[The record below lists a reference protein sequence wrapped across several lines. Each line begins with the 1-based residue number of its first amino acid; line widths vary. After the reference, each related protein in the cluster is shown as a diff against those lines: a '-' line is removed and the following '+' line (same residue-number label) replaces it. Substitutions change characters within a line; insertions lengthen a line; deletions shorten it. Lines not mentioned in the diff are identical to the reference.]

1 MGREAEGDM
10 FKSWRLSSFSGAMLA
25 GYFIPIWTLDAFRV
39 MVSPV
44 HGLFERPNI
53 AFALFASDYLQLS
66 GIGMVR
72 AAWLLAL
79 GRLTV
84 VAFFAI
90 FLVLVTL
97 SRVRKS
103 GGCDEALSI
112 ALVIGTAIS
121 FIGML
126 MTSRAGEVEALRVH
140 ATELMLLLGT
150 AIVLLIERPAATS
163 IRPVTEAAE
172 FDLDRPAV
180 PTA

>member
-1 MGREAEGDM
+1 MVKG
-10 FKSWRLSSFSGAMLA
+10 WRLSSFSGAMLA
-25 GYFIPIWTLDAFRV
+25 GYFIPVWTQDAFRV

-53 AFALFASDYLQLS
+53 AFALFASDYLQVSS
-66 GIGMVR
+66 GGMVR

-79 GRLTV
+79 ARITV

-90 FLVLVTL
+90 FLVLATL

-103 GGCDEALSI
+103 GGCDEALAM
-112 ALVIGTAIS
+112 ALGIGTAIS
-121 FIGML
+121 FAGML
-126 MTSRAGEVEALRVH
+126 IASSAGEVAALRVH

-150 AIVLLIERPAATS
+150 AIVMLIERPVAAS
-163 IRPVTEAAE
+163 IPSDTAVAE
-172 FDLDRPAV
+172 HDLNQPIT